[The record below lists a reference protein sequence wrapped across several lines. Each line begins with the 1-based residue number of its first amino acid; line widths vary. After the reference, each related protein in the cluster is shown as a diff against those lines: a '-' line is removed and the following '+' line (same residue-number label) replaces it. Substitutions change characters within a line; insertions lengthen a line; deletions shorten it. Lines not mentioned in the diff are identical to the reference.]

1 MFIVTFLAITRA
13 LITSE
18 KNQLFLEVQYF
29 PLSRVQQQQD
39 KFKKLINK
47 NWTKQPF
54 SDSAD
59 LIMGCTWPEL
69 PLYQIKTNQNLVKSL
84 FPLKST
90 FVLFSNV
97 SIVFVLSE
105 ICLHMTYL
113 VPEKMITY
121 KIQVIQPSKINQNRL
136 LKTEAQI

>member
-84 FPLKST
+84 FPLKSI

-97 SIVFVLSE
+97 SIVFVLS
-105 ICLHMTYL
+105 
-113 VPEKMITY
+113 
-121 KIQVIQPSKINQNRL
+121 
-136 LKTEAQI
+136 